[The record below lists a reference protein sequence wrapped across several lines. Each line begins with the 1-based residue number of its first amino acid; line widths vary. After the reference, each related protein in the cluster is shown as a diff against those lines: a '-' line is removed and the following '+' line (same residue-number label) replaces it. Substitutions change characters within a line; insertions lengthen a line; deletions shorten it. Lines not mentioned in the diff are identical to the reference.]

1 MKFLVGFGLGV
12 ALGIIF
18 APASGEQTRRK
29 LRDKAADITNLPQ
42 KKAAQATE
50 SAKSKAGELGARVGQ
65 QAAEAAVQ
73 SVKEELLGDRNKTA

>member
-29 LRDKAADITNLPQ
+29 LRDKAADIANLPQ
-42 KKAAQATE
+42 KKAAQAAE
-50 SAKSKAGELGARVGQ
+50 SAKSKASELGARVGQ